1 LGTGGSNGFDISKQ
15 VEQQLPERT
24 DLVMQYQNMQ
34 LDFDFK
40 RLDELPRQYVLD
52 LSQEYQR
59 RGNEKKAKQTLVN
72 WLAGRQKKLE
82 ANDADG
88 RVRLARD
95 MIELVSDKVTGTKL
109 LLQAWNLNPKSTEAA
124 TLLARMG
131 FMLQNEKWLNPQ
143 EVKEFR
149 DDPIRKAIRNGTV
162 IAGMNRDQVKKALG
176 APTQIGR
183 SFPEEKSTNCGF
195 TAKPAIKV

>member
-1 LGTGGSNGFDISKQ
+1 
-15 VEQQLPERT
+15 
-24 DLVMQYQNMQ
+24 
-34 LDFDFK
+34 
-40 RLDELPRQYVLD
+40 
-52 LSQEYQR
+52 
-59 RGNEKKAKQTLVN
+59 
-72 WLAGRQKKLE
+72 
-82 ANDADG
+82 
-88 RVRLARD
+88 

-183 SFPEEKSTNCGF
+183 SFSGGEINELWIYGEASNQSLIIQLSRKQRTQDFKVIRIKNAQMSQSPIKEE
-195 TAKPAIKV
+195 AAAPVE